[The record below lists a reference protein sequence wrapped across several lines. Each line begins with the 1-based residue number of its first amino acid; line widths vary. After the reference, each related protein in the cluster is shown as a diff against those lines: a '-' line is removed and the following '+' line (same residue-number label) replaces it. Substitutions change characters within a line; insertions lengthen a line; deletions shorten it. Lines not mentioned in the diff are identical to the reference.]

1 MQFQHKEEL
10 LDSVKALQAMGY
22 KLYGSSGTA
31 DYYNY
36 NTKGITVR
44 L

>member
-1 MQFQHKEEL
+1 M
-10 LDSVKALQAMGY
+10 KALQAMGY

-36 NTKGITVR
+36 NTKGISVSKNSNYK
-44 L
+44 LIL